1 MAVQPVTLNLPN
13 TLYHQVQRR
22 AEKSHR
28 SVEDEL
34 LEVIATAISA
44 LDELPREITEAMAQ
58 LVFLDDAALERVA
71 RSTMASEQVE
81 QMEALNLK
89 QQREGLTPEERQELT
104 QLLRHYEHV
113 MLVRAKAAA
122 LLKERGY
129 DVSNPALFTPS
140 S

>member
-1 MAVQPVTLNLPN
+1 MAVQPVTLNLPS

-34 LEVIATAISA
+34 LEVVATAISA
-44 LDELPREITEAMAQ
+44 LDELPQEITEAMAQ
-58 LVFLDDAALERVA
+58 LVFLDDAALGQAA

-89 QQREGLTPEERQELT
+89 QQREGLTPEEHQALA
-104 QLLRHYEHV
+104 QLLRRYEHV

-129 DVSNPALFTPS
+129 DVSNPDLFRPS

>member
-1 MAVQPVTLNLPN
+1 MAVQPVTLNLPS

-34 LEVIATAISA
+34 LEVVATAISA
-44 LDELPREITEAMAQ
+44 LELPQEITEAMAQ
-58 LVFLDDAALERVA
+58 LVFLDDAALRQAA

-89 QQREGLTPEERQELT
+89 QQREGLTPEECQALA
-104 QLLRHYEHV
+104 QLLRRYEHV

-129 DVSNPALFTPS
+129 DVSNPDLFTPS
-140 S
+140 P

>member
-71 RSTMASEQVE
+71 RRTMASEQVE

-104 QLLRHYEHV
+104 QLLRRYEHV